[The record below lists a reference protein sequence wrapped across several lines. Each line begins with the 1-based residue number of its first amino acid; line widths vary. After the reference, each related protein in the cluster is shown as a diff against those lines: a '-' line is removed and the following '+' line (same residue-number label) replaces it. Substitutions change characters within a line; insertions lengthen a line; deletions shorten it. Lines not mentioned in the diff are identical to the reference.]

1 MDPTTRFEAPR
12 ASSSWTKP
20 PILDRHEPCCYGEA
34 WLWEALKKT
43 VIFVIFMIDLKVL
56 DKTLRTATL
65 YSEVTEPPESVLKLW
80 RYNQSLCGPYHRL
93 WSIRNVFIVDHTTR
107 RDGKHGYLCDWFG
120 NGWQNFG
127 NCDFWTTTQAS
138 EHQVLKW
145 TGCNFLT
152 PFWLIWKW

>member
-93 WSIRNVFIVDHTTR
+93 WSIRNVFFVDHTTC
-107 RDGKHGYLCDWFG
+107 RDEEARL
-120 NGWQNFG
+120 
-127 NCDFWTTTQAS
+127 S
-138 EHQVLKW
+138 L
-145 TGCNFLT
+145 
-152 PFWLIWKW
+152 WLIWEWLTNLWELRFLNHTTGFGASGFEVDRLQFFVTFLID